1 MFKLVFSI
9 TPPFISGEIYMRSI
23 TAKKL
28 VIATHNTGKL
38 HEITTLISP
47 FGLTIQSAKEL
58 GLPEPQETGKT
69 FEENAYIKAFAAAKN
84 TGIPAL
90 SDDSG
95 LEVDALNGAP
105 GVYTADWAVQP
116 DGTRDFPKAMQKI
129 EDELQKIGAH
139 EKSQRKCR
147 FISVICIAWPDAHAD
162 YFHGSVEGTFVW
174 PPRGNKGFGF
184 DPIFLPDGY
193 VTTFGEMSTEQKHGW
208 KLNDKTPLSHRARA
222 FKLLAENLL
231 TLS

>member
-1 MFKLVFSI
+1 
-9 TPPFISGEIYMRSI
+9 MRSI
-23 TAKKL
+23 AAEKL

-38 HEITTLISP
+38 HEITTLFAP
-47 FGLTIQSAKEL
+47 FGLTIESAKEL
-58 GLPEPQETGKT
+58 GLPEPKETGTT

-84 TGIPAL
+84 TGLPAL

-105 GVYTADWAVQP
+105 GVYTADLALQP
-116 DGTRDFPKAMQKI
+116 DGTRDFSKAMQKI
-129 EDELQKIGAH
+129 EDELQKNGAY

-162 YFHGSVEGTFVW
+162 YFRGCVEGTFIW
-174 PPRGNKGFGF
+174 PPRGDKGFGF

-193 VTTFGEMSTEQKHGW
+193 ENTFGEMSTEQKHGW
-208 KLNDKTPLSHRARA
+208 KLHDKTPPLSHRARA